1 MKKQVICPHCKKKE
15 NVVKRGSFKTKAHG
29 KQQRYF
35 CKYCQ
40 KKFIERS
47 GFYRMRNTPQKITCA
62 LDLFFRGLSTR
73 GVQEHFK
80 AFFPHNSDH
89 STILRWIRKYSVQ
102 ISKYTDKLQIQ
113 SGSYIEVDEM
123 EYHRRKSHKKGSKG
137 IDKNWSINAIDV
149 KTRFLINSTYAKHR
163 NKKEL
168 KSVLNKVKD
177 KTQDRVKIVTT
188 DGLTTYTN
196 LVKKTWGYDNR
207 LGRHKVTHKVVT
219 ASRGEGF
226 NIWVERVH
234 NSIRQRTR
242 AFRGLHGSIH
252 SAYSIM
258 KGIEIYYNF
267 VKKHEALNY
276 KTPSEVAIPS
286 LEFKTPN
293 RWMELIN
300 LSISQ
305 F

>member
-1 MKKQVICPHCKKKE
+1 MKKQIICPYCKKKE

-35 CKYCQ
+35 CKSCQ
-40 KKFIERS
+40 KKFIERN
-47 GFYRMRNTPQKITCA
+47 GFYRMRNNPQKITCA

-89 STILRWIRKYSVQ
+89 STILRWVRKYSVQ

-123 EYHRRKSHKKGSKG
+123 EFHRRKSHKAKLGV
-137 IDKNWSINAIDV
+137 DKNWLINGIDV
-149 KTRFLINSTYAKHR
+149 KTRFLINSTYAKNR

-207 LGRHKVTHKVVT
+207 LGRHKIIHKVVT
-219 ASRGEGF
+219 ASKGEGF

-276 KTPSEVAIPS
+276 KTPSELAS
-286 LEFKTPN
+286 QTLN
-293 RWMELIN
+293 LRQQIN
-300 LSISQ
+300 GKN
-305 F
+305 